1 MNDVSQNRHKVRTER
16 QSQPVGGTRT
26 TPEASPNP
34 VHVFRAIFLANMKM
48 PHLFEKSLEEV
59 GLRLTEYNVLQ
70 RLSVSGPTPMAKLT
84 DETLVTKAAITAI
97 TDHMEKRGMVKRV
110 RDSAD
115 RRIVNVQVTPEGR
128 KLFAVAKKRH
138 DAILTKFVSVLDAEE
153 TRVLLRAYEKLN
165 KFVD

>member
-1 MNDVSQNRHKVRTER
+1 
-16 QSQPVGGTRT
+16 VGGTRT

-34 VHVFRAIFLANMKM
+34 GDVFRAIFLANTKM
-48 PHLFEKSLEEV
+48 PHFFEKALEEV
-59 GLRLTEYNVLQ
+59 GLRLTEYRVLQ
-70 RLSVSGPTPMAKLT
+70 RLSVSGATPMAKLT

-97 TDHMEKRGMVKRV
+97 IDQMEKRGMVKRV

-128 KLFAVAKKRH
+128 KLFAVARKRH
-138 DAILTKFVSVLDAEE
+138 DAILTKFVSLLDAEE